1 MTKTLKVGVVGSGI
15 GQSHIESY
23 QTLPDM
29 FEVLALCDLDRARAA
44 AVAESCGVPR
54 VVTDLAELCRMDD
67 LDVIDVCTPS
77 FLHFPHTLQA
87 LAAGKHV
94 ICEKPVAGS
103 LREIDQ
109 LIAAEAESGKRVMP
123 IFQYRYGLGIQK
135 LKFLVDQGVAGQAY
149 LTTVET
155 AWRRRPPYYAVP
167 WRGKWETELGGALVT
182 LAIHAHDL
190 LTYIVGPV
198 KSVFARTKTLVNAIE
213 TEDCVSASLEMADGS
228 LASLSVTTG
237 SAMEISRH
245 RFCFSH
251 LMAESNT
258 RPYHNSFE
266 PWTYCGDSAEIDTHI
281 QETLAR
287 FEPLPER
294 FPGQFYRFYQALQS
308 GAELPVTLADA
319 RASLELVT
327 ALYASAETDRSVE
340 LPIGPDHPKYAN
352 WRPQEVH
359 HD

>member
-15 GQSHIESY
+15 GQSHIEGY

-44 AVAESCGVPR
+44 AVAESCDIPR

-103 LREIDQ
+103 LREVDQ
-109 LIAAEAESGKRVMP
+109 LIAAEAETGKRIMP

-135 LKFLVDQGVAGQAY
+135 LKFLVDQGVAGRAY

-167 WRGKWETELGGALVT
+167 WRGKWDTELGGALVT

-190 LTYIVGPV
+190 LTYIVGPA

-213 TEDCVSASLEMADGS
+213 TEDCVAASLEMADGS
-228 LASLSVTTG
+228 LASLAVTTG
-237 SAMEISRH
+237 STEEISRH

-258 RPYHNSFE
+258 QPYHNSFE
-266 PWTYCGDSAEIDTHI
+266 PWTYCGDSPELDAQI

-294 FPGQFYRFYQALQS
+294 FPGQFYRFYQSLHN

-327 ALYASAETDRSVE
+327 ALYTSAETGRSVD

-352 WRPQEVH
+352 WRPQEVS